1 MVEKRMEFLKRMTS
15 KIYQRL
21 SFNRTDVIYDYIDYA
36 FSGKSPSIIKENN
49 SRNSKG
55 KFSKFTSKLKSF
67 VLLSNEILKKINEN
81 SSSLNATAGY
91 IAVSSQSYLDIS
103 QSLNGQV
110 ESILPNLNEIIV
122 NINDVTKLLL
132 NQKDDFNDLLIE
144 IQHNRDSTKQTLIF
158 FKDLYSTM
166 MKQGNLVEE
175 TVSTIDE
182 LSESMNGISNT
193 TVQINNISSNIDGLS
208 KQTFLLS
215 LNASIEAAHAGES
228 GQGFSVVSSEISKL
242 SSSSSNNLKNIQ
254 KFNNDIKESIKETY
268 KRFQDMN
275 QLMGDLQKWEKGTK
289 EKLNDYSLILDK
301 QVEHLAKIEN
311 KISQSSN
318 NLNDLIK
325 GMDSQKTCIQNF
337 EKLVKNIQDTS
348 TNISFSANDLIDLSE
363 ELKEI
368 SHSFEEMKSQL
379 SKN

>member
-1 MVEKRMEFLKRMTS
+1 MVENRMEFLKRMTS

-55 KFSKFTSKLKSF
+55 KFSKFISKLKSF

-132 NQKDDFNDLLIE
+132 NQKDDFNHLLIE

-348 TNISFSANDLIDLSE
+348 TNISFSANDLIDMSE

-368 SHSFEEMKSQL
+368 SQSFEEMKSQL

>member
-1 MVEKRMEFLKRMTS
+1 MVENRMEFLKRMTS

-49 SRNSKG
+49 SRNRTG